1 MNTRAVASA
10 VLVATLGLG
19 GCATNPIADTV
30 SSLQVCTQSV
40 RILTDMEAVIRLA
53 VANPLGAAT
62 HTARLAELS
71 DEFAALEPRDAELQA
86 AHSALGLQITRVQDA
101 LENPSIGSVTAMP
114 ALVAETQTALVDFTR
129 ACTP

>member
-1 MNTRAVASA
+1 
-10 VLVATLGLG
+10 
-19 GCATNPIADTV
+19 
-30 SSLQVCTQSV
+30 
-40 RILTDMEAVIRLA
+40 MEAVIRLA

-101 LENPSIGSVTAMP
+101 LENPSISSVTAMP
-114 ALVAETQTALVDFTR
+114 ALVAETQTALMDFTR
-129 ACTP
+129 ACTPSL